1 MKLSLVS
8 WSVSGISGYHFPTV
22 DLVSLIFD
30 IFPVVFAFRRRR
42 DVRSAT
48 ICTVI
53 VAFHITRW
61 CGFGRRRVICSE
73 TSGAAQD
80 LVTVGATSDVI
91 IFFVNCT
98 LSNWNVFVPTFVPFQ
113 NRCHS

>member
-73 TSGAAQD
+73 TSGTAQGI
-80 LVTVGATSDVI
+80 VAVRATSHMVSL
-91 IFFVNCT
+91 FANCA
-98 LSNWNVFVPTFVPFQ
+98 LSNWNVLIPAFVSF
-113 NRCHS
+113 